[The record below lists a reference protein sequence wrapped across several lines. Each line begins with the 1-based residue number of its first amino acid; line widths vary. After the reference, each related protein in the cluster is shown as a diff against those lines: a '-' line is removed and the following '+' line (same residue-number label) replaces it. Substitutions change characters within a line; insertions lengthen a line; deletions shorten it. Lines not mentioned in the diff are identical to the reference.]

1 MPRFASLFLL
11 AALTAC
17 ETATMRSEPSLAP
30 RAAEAIDPRLPVTVG
45 VDTRPADAGLAAR
58 IGALLAEARASANA
72 FAAAEP
78 GTRAAA
84 AAAGSPQSE
93 SWIAAQLALS
103 ELERTRAPFTRAFAE
118 IDELRSASARNARSA
133 PADVAALETAAAE
146 LRGLGE
152 RQAEALDAIRGLISG

>member
-1 MPRFASLFLL
+1 MLRFAWPVLL
-11 AALTAC
+11 IALPAC

-30 RAAEAIDPRLPVTVG
+30 RAAESIDPRLPVKVEA
-45 VDTRPADAGLAAR
+45 DTRPADAGLVAR
-58 IGALLAEARASANA
+58 IATLLSEARASANA

-78 GTRAAA
+78 ETRAAA
-84 AAAGSPQSE
+84 AGAGSPQSE

-118 IDELRSASARNARSA
+118 IDELRSISARNGRAA
-133 PADVAALETAAAE
+133 PADVAALEAAAAE

-152 RQAEALDAIRGLISG
+152 RQTESLDSIRGLIAG